1 MKNFIS
7 FSLVIMICFLISF
20 SSCNLKSDKQREDIL
35 AEEYNFDGKSAS
47 SKGAISYG
55 LASNSGYTI
64 PNDLEPH
71 YIKPTFV
78 NKLPENKDLPEP
90 GPTESVEEIATTTD
104 YYDGSQKLN
113 VVKIQCTV
121 YSDPSECFKQSS
133 CGWCGSS
140 NKCILGNN
148 IGPLQACVKSSYI
161 FNAPIP
167 NWSKREGTV
176 ETKVAGMNLKI
187 VNRDSK
193 NEKKDSEINK
203 QAKVENEK
211 KN

>member
-1 MKNFIS
+1 MKNLIS
-7 FSLVIMICFLISF
+7 ISLVVMICFLISF
-20 SSCNLKSDKQREDIL
+20 SNCNLKSEKQREDIL
-35 AEEYNFDGKSAS
+35 AEEYNFETKGAS

-64 PNDLEPH
+64 PNELEPN

-78 NKLPENKDLPEP
+78 NKLPDKIDLPEA

-167 NWSKREGTV
+167 NWSKRDGTI

-187 VNRDSK
+187 VNRESK
-193 NEKKDSEINK
+193 EEKKESENK
-203 QAKVENEK
+203 NLKSENEK